1 MEWQEAFALG
11 VAEMDATHREF
22 VDHLNAI
29 ARAPDDAILG
39 LLDAFI
45 AHTEA
50 HFAQESRWMR
60 ATGFPALHCREAEH
74 EGVLNVMREVRGY
87 VAQGKVPV
95 GHVLVAELPE
105 WLRNHLA
112 TMDGALAHF
121 LRALGYDPAREA
133 APARGSAART

>member
-1 MEWQEAFALG
+1 MPLMDWTDSLALG
-11 VAEMDATHREF
+11 VAPMDATHREF
-22 VDHLNAI
+22 VEQLNAL
-29 ARAPDDAILG
+29 AQAPDDAFLG

-60 ATGFPALHCREAEH
+60 ETGFPARHCHEAEH
-74 EGVLNVMREVRGY
+74 AGVLGVMRDVRGY
-87 VAQGKVPV
+87 VEQGKVHV

-112 TMDGALAHF
+112 TMDGTLAYF
-121 LRALGYDPAREA
+121 IRTVDYDAVREA
-133 APARGSAART
+133 TPA

>member
-1 MEWQEAFALG
+1 MPPAALMEWQEALALG
-11 VAEMDATHREF
+11 VAAMDATHREF

-29 ARAPDDAILG
+29 AQAPDEAVLG

-50 HFAQESRWMR
+50 HFAQESSWMR
-60 ATGFPALHCREAEH
+60 ATGFPAIHCHEAEH

-87 VAQGKVPV
+87 VEQGKVHV

-112 TMDGALAHF
+112 TMDGALACF
-121 LRALGYDPAREA
+121 LKTLDYDPARAA
-133 APARGSAART
+133 APA